1 MRMGLEAS
9 VPTAQYCSQP
19 SIDIILVAQSHMPG
33 IAGSDVGGWRQG
45 CGVRRFFHSPFT
57 DDERADRMEAGS
69 FSLPKY
75 VYIANTTYEF

>member
-1 MRMGLEAS
+1 
-9 VPTAQYCSQP
+9 
-19 SIDIILVAQSHMPG
+19 MPG